1 MFAVSFPEKWISEF
15 NGSTLDMYAG
25 FSPEKFWTGFDPR
38 RRHEE
43 KHLRTMVLGCF
54 FFMLVF
60 RKGDDMHMLR
70 SSGWRGFAVCSQFIR
85 KKCFFFPWFHAII
98 KNDTIRD
105 RNGAGGPLAVLPGQ
119 CPQTAAGGKQ
129 KKRGESRCWI

>member
-15 NGSTLDMYAG
+15 NGSTLDMYVG

-54 FFMLVF
+54 F
-60 RKGDDMHMLR
+60 HACIPE
-70 SSGWRGFAVCSQFIR
+70 RGGYAHAAVERMERLCGLFTVHSE
-85 KKCFFFPWFHAII
+85 K
-98 KNDTIRD
+98 
-105 RNGAGGPLAVLPGQ
+105 VLFLSMVS
-119 CPQTAAGGKQ
+119 CYN
-129 KKRGESRCWI
+129 KKRYDP

>member
-1 MFAVSFPEKWISEF
+1 MFTVSFPEKWISEF
-15 NGSTLDMYAG
+15 NGSTLNVYAG

-54 FFMLVF
+54 FMLVF

-70 SSGWRGFAVCSQFIR
+70 SSGWRGFAVCSQFIC
-85 KKCFFFPWFHAII
+85 KKCFFFLAFHVII
-98 KNDTIRD
+98 KADY
-105 RNGAGGPLAVLPGQ
+105 GP
-119 CPQTAAGGKQ
+119 
-129 KKRGESRCWI
+129 